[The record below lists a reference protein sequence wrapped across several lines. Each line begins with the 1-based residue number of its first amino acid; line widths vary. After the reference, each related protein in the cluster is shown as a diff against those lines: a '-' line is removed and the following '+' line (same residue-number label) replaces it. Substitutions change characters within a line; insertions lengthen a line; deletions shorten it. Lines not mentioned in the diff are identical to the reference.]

1 VSKSRLNNENI
12 DRLKKSLLYDFSNR
26 PDLLI
31 RALTHRSYSSDNYE
45 RLEFLGDSLL
55 GFIIADAIYE
65 RFPGAD
71 EGQLTRLRASLVK
84 QETLAELGR
93 EINLGAYLILGPGAL
108 KSGDHARDSILSD
121 VIEAII
127 GAIYLDGGIRPCR
140 KLVNRMFASRLVLC
154 EPDSIFK
161 DPKTRLQEFLQER
174 SRELPEYSIIDVS
187 GPPHKQSFK
196 VQCKIV
202 DIDQAF
208 IGKGSSRRRAE
219 QDAAKKALRA
229 LSGQL
234 HDD

>member
-1 VSKSRLNNENI
+1 MSKSRSNNENI

-93 EINLGAYLILGPGAL
+93 EINLGEYLILGPGAL

-161 DPKTRLQEFLQER
+161 DSKTRLQEFLQER
-174 SRELPEYSIIDVS
+174 SRELPQYSIIDVS

-196 VQCKIV
+196 VQCKVV

-219 QDAAKKALRA
+219 QDSAKKALQA
-229 LSGQL
+229 LSG
-234 HDD
+234 